1 VMWLD
6 GLKEEH
12 ELIINENLPS
22 LDPPKEEPNLTLEDS
37 KEKVA
42 QWLEKGI
49 EYP

>member
-1 VMWLD
+1 VTWLD

-12 ELIINENLPS
+12 ELIIKENLPS
-22 LDPPKEEPNLTLEDS
+22 LDPHKEEPNLTLEDS